1 MSHTG
6 MDTSFI
12 DQLGRLP
19 PVILRQQSPG
29 LITVF
34 QSLREVALGIADITQ
49 ERIGRREVLAQ
60 VRLTAGIQGPEG
72 IMTGAVVLLQFDK
85 PIGNVVQR
93 NAAVKVIVERI
104 GILQRPLRIDDLSIV
119 ESLFAV
125 QHSDPRIGNVMLVE
139 IAARFQESVTF
150 QVTGDGLFG
159 TPHGPGTCPA

>member
-1 MSHTG
+1 
-6 MDTSFI
+6 
-12 DQLGRLP
+12 
-19 PVILRQQSPG
+19 
-29 LITVF
+29 
-34 QSLREVALGIADITQ
+34 
-49 ERIGRREVLAQ
+49 
-60 VRLTAGIQGPEG
+60 
-72 IMTGAVVLLQFDK
+72 MTGAVVLLQFDK

-150 QVTGDGLFG
+150 
-159 TPHGPGTCPA
+159 